1 MVRLF
6 ARFKFPEIDKSY
18 LPIMALLAKWS
29 LSSRCIP
36 IRPGSNEGEFNL
48 IQNLRQKII
57 YYLSFS
63 AIIFYILTFNIWF
76 YKNFFG
82 KSHPVWE
89 NLVIICFF
97 TSINIVGARNYVNLP
112 MLICINTSKFSIP
125 GAILFLFA
133 SGVFV
138 PCAPPSVGSVL
149 FHSCPNGWMDQSWP
163 WPGRLINGFI
173 LAHAFYLLVSLL
185 VMVIPV
191 AMVYPSLV
199 MELWINKMGR

>member
-1 MVRLF
+1 MGVVSTLSHFYIVHINCHIVQQILFQVLSIFSKMVRLF

-97 TSINIVGARNYVNLP
+97 TSINIVG
-112 MLICINTSKFSIP
+112 MFQI
-125 GAILFLFA
+125 
-133 SGVFV
+133 
-138 PCAPPSVGSVL
+138 
-149 FHSCPNGWMDQSWP
+149 
-163 WPGRLINGFI
+163 
-173 LAHAFYLLVSLL
+173 
-185 VMVIPV
+185 
-191 AMVYPSLV
+191 
-199 MELWINKMGR
+199 ELYFQKN